1 MTLATDQN
9 SDDAALSFTA
19 QAFLGLRGAVIARW
33 EHDVRLQID
42 GADALLG
49 PVLTNTI
56 PAFFDNIAEA
66 LSPDYPR
73 ADANSNNNAA
83 AVHGGERARMT
94 PFGPDQVIHEYQ
106 LLRAA
111 IVAETAGR
119 LALTPADWRIID
131 RSIDVAIREAVRE
144 FTSIHEDL
152 RRKLAGA
159 LSHDMRT
166 PLSIIANGAELIKMV
181 PDVPAAQRTA
191 QKIAASAARL
201 GHMMNDL
208 LDAMTYNGGEKLPLT
223 LGLFDIAELVD
234 EVRDAYT
241 RPGGIDIGTQ
251 AEPVRGNWC
260 RGSLRRALENLVNNA
275 AAYGDGGSVNIMTTQ
290 AHGRLMLSVHNTGNP
305 IPKERQGRIFEYFVR
320 DNAAA
325 APTGWGLGLPFV
337 KRVAESHGGSVIV
350 DSSAE
355 TGTTFLID
363 IPVNAVP
370 PAVQPSAA
378 QRVAT
383 PAVSGR

>member
-1 MTLATDQN
+1 MR
-9 SDDAALSFTA
+9 
-19 QAFLGLRGAVIARW
+19 LRSAVIARW
-33 EHDVRLQID
+33 ERDVRQQIE
-42 GADALLG
+42 GASALLG

-94 PFGPDQVIHEYQ
+94 SFRPDQIIHEYQ

-111 IVAETAGR
+111 IVAETTGR
-119 LALTPADWRIID
+119 VALTPAEWSIID

-166 PLSIIANGAELIKMV
+166 PLSIVANGAALIRMV
-181 PDVPAAQRTA
+181 PDLPTAQRTA
-191 QKIAASAARL
+191 DKIAAGAARL

-208 LDAMTYNGGEKLPLT
+208 LDAMTYNGGEQLPLT
-223 LGLFDIAELVD
+223 LGQFDIADLVG
-234 EVRDAYT
+234 EVRDTYT
-241 RPGGIDIGTQ
+241 RPGGIAISTQ
-251 AEPVRGNWC
+251 AEPVRGTWC
-260 RGSLRRALENLVNNA
+260 RGSLRRALENLINNA
-275 AAYGDGGSVNIMTTQ
+275 AAYGDGGGVNIMTTQ

-320 DNAAA
+320 DGAAA
-325 APTGWGLGLPFV
+325 APVGWGLGLPFV
-337 KRVAESHGGSVIV
+337 KRVAESHGGSVVV

-363 IPVNAVP
+363 IPV
-370 PAVQPSAA
+370 SAA
-378 QRVAT
+378 PHAVHG
-383 PAVSGR
+383 PAGQGAAAPEVSGR